1 MLRDTND
8 ERTIMQF
15 VLDECS
21 SGDWQIKFYVTKV
34 EDVKADPDAAP
45 DERFNYEGAARDF
58 ISDMRLCDP
67 DVADVLDEKIMA
79 VADDILCD
87 FAAKTMEISI
97 LISYN
102 SIGGSHGKS
111 DEHGRFFLFS

>member
-1 MLRDTND
+1 MLRDQTD

-21 SGDWQIKFYVTKV
+21 SGDWQIKFHVTKV
-34 EDVKADPDAAP
+34 ADVKVDPDAEP
-45 DERFNYEGAARDF
+45 DECFTYEGTARDF
-58 ISDMRLCDP
+58 ISDMRLRDP

-87 FAAKTMEISI
+87 FAAKTMEIDI
-97 LISYN
+97 LI
-102 SIGGSHGKS
+102 
-111 DEHGRFFLFS
+111 